1 MNQNFSASSA
11 VYFLCVCVLPIA
23 QRKRRLN
30 SADPQTRNL
39 HATTGFVRK
48 CCAPLP
54 RIFFRPRSKWPR
66 PQSYTEESQTES
78 TLHRQ
83 AGIVRR
89 LARRRTIQLVGTL
102 CVNACSVVC
111 VKSMILACGF
121 VFGHNPTRVPP
132 EAPRRL
138 GRGTR
143 SSRFFHS
150 TFEHGGPENCCRSK
164 PKLGSGY
171 AL

>member
-1 MNQNFSASSA
+1 MCS
-11 VYFLCVCVLPIA
+11 
-23 QRKRRLN
+23 
-30 SADPQTRNL
+30 
-39 HATTGFVRK
+39 GRK

-54 RIFFRPRSKWPR
+54 QFFSRPHSKCPR
-66 PQSYTEESQTES
+66 PQSCPEKTETES

-83 AGIVRR
+83 PGIVRR
-89 LARRRTIQLVGTL
+89 LARRRTIQVVGTL
-102 CVNACSVVC
+102 CVNACNLFC
-111 VKSMILACGF
+111 VTSMILACGF

-164 PKLGSGY
+164 PKLESNY
-171 AL
+171 ALQSGRRYSPATECSWGRV

>member
-1 MNQNFSASSA
+1 MDS
-11 VYFLCVCVLPIA
+11 
-23 QRKRRLN
+23 
-30 SADPQTRNL
+30 
-39 HATTGFVRK
+39 VRK

-66 PQSYTEESQTES
+66 PQSYPEESQTES

-89 LARRRTIQLVGTL
+89 LARRATIQLVGTL

-121 VFGHNPTRVPP
+121 VFLDNQTRV
-132 EAPRRL
+132 AL
-138 GRGTR
+138 GALRILGVGTR
-143 SSRFFHS
+143 SSRFPHS

-171 AL
+171 ALYSGMRYSPATECGWGRV